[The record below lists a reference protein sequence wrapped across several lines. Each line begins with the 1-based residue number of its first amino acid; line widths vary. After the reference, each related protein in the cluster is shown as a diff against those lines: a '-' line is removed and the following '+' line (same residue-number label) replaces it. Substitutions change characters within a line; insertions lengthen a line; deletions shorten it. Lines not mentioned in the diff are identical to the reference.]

1 MLGKEKFEC
10 IEEAIETYLSG
21 YRLYLSDFEY
31 SSIYEKLID
40 RNQFVWE
47 DMEVNEIYYE
57 VEAFFEGF
65 MLSKKLLKNV
75 EKKRSH

>member
-1 MLGKEKFEC
+1 MLVKEKFEC
-10 IEEAIETYLSG
+10 IEDAIETYLSE
-21 YRLYLSDFEY
+21 YKLYLSDFEY

-57 VEAFFEGF
+57 VEAFVEGF
-65 MLSKKLLKNV
+65 LFAKKLLNKDTI
-75 EKKRSH
+75 